1 MQSDIILLN
10 GSASDETHADRPSCS
25 QPAIL
30 SQRSNVSEKPQDD
43 TIRRHLTGSAHAD
56 ANGPHSRPANLSQCK
71 IDGSVVSHRHSENE
85 CQLIKVW
92 RRKPDWFARLSIPT
106 ISVHASTSDI
116 GYSQK
121 GTCASTPKRNRVI
134 NAFSSLLVP
143 NMEETSSYF
152 HADLAVL
159 NGTIGP

>member
-1 MQSDIILLN
+1 MHIILLN
-10 GSASDETHADRPSCS
+10 GSASDETHADTPSCDRH
-25 QPAIL
+25 AIL
-30 SQRSNVSEKPQDD
+30 SQRSGASEKTQGHV
-43 TIRRHLTGSAHAD
+43 IRRHLTGSAYAD
-56 ANGPHSRPANLSQCK
+56 SKGPYSRPPVSNQCE
-71 IDGSVVSHRHSENE
+71 IDGTVASDTHQHSENE

-143 NMEETSSYF
+143 NMEETLSLI
-152 HADLAVL
+152 H
-159 NGTIGP
+159 I